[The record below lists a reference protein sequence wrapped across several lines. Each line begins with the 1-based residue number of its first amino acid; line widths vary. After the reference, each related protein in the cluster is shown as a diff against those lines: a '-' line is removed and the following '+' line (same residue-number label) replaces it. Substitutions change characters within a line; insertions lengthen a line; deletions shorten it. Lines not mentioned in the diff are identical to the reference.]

1 MKVNDFDYALPNARI
16 AQHPLTARDSSGL
29 LVLNRKDKSIKERVF
44 TQITDFIS
52 NGDCLI
58 LNNTK
63 VIPARIFAT
72 KTSGAKIEFLLIREL
87 PRGVWEVLAKPA
99 KRLKQG
105 TCVYFGEEE
114 FNPPSRN
121 SPPGR
126 VGNSASARFPLRR
139 SKGQES
145 TGVSP
150 WSFKGKILEKT
161 SKGSWLLEFTPSNV
175 RKLMSLYG
183 SMPTPPYIKEELR
196 NDDQYQT
203 VYAEIEGAIAAP
215 TAGFHFTPE
224 LLSKLSSKGVKIAYL
239 TLHVGMGTFRPIK
252 AENID
257 EHRMDEESYIISQET
272 ADVINETRTSGGR
285 VFAVGTTVVRALES
299 AAEKDGEVFCL
310 NKQSGSANI
319 FIRPGYRFKI
329 VDCILTNFH
338 LPRSTNLVLI
348 SSFGGLQFIRT
359 AYSYALEKKFRFYS
373 FGDAMLII

>member
-114 FNPPSRN
+114 
-121 SPPGR
+121 
-126 VGNSASARFPLRR
+126 
-139 SKGQES
+139 
-145 TGVSP
+145 
-150 WSFKGKILEKT
+150 FKGKILEKT